1 MTPELAA
8 LTAAVLVKIA
18 TLGIMAVVANLELGP
33 RITAGPRD
41 GALPPLSKRLG
52 RLMRA
57 VSNGFEGLI
66 LFAPAVLVVTLTGA
80 ASPVTAIAAWAYVA
94 SRVFYLPAYVY
105 GLVPW
110 RSLVW
115 SIGLLAT
122 LILLGS
128 ALI

>member
-8 LTAAVLVKIA
+8 LTAAVLLQIA
-18 TLGIMAVVANLELGP
+18 TLGLMALAANLELGP

-52 RLMRA
+52 RLMRT

-66 LFAPAVLVVTLTGA
+66 LFAPAVLIVTLAGE
-80 ASPVTAIAAWAYVA
+80 ASPVTAFAAWAYVA
-94 SRVFYLPAYVY
+94 ARALYLPAYVF

-115 SIGLLAT
+115 GIGLLAT
-122 LILLGS
+122 LTLLVA
-128 ALI
+128 ALT